1 MDILVDVVNQTLQ
14 TATNLTRFVAGTQE
28 FIRFVFNL
36 SDDWDDLLT
45 FAQFTQNG
53 TAYNQYLDDEHSA
66 FLPSEIVEGSCT
78 LTLYGSHQ
86 LKRATTNNLLLTI
99 ENNILVTDGQST
111 QPTYE
116 QIISIT
122 EDYCSKRR
130 FMTQFASLFIQLYGA
145 EITTLF
151 DGAYTSTLSGYEISK
166 NDFNPNGDDKL
177 IIWINDEL
185 LAYGIDYTLSD
196 SGSGTWIIQKTGE
209 DSAGMMLTV
218 QKWKVPQKSSAT
230 LSGRLVG
237 TITSNSESKIGILK
251 ISNE

>member
-1 MDILVDVVNQTLQ
+1 
-14 TATNLTRFVAGTQE
+14 
-28 FIRFVFNL
+28 
-36 SDDWDDLLT
+36 
-45 FAQFTQNG
+45 
-53 TAYNQYLDDEHSA
+53 
-66 FLPSEIVEGSCT
+66 
-78 LTLYGSHQ
+78 
-86 LKRATTNNLLLTI
+86 
-99 ENNILVTDGQST
+99 
-111 QPTYE
+111 
-116 QIISIT
+116 
-122 EDYCSKRR
+122 
-130 FMTQFASLFIQLYGA
+130 MTQFASLFIQLYGA

-151 DGAYTSTLSGYEISK
+151 DGAYASTLSGYEISK